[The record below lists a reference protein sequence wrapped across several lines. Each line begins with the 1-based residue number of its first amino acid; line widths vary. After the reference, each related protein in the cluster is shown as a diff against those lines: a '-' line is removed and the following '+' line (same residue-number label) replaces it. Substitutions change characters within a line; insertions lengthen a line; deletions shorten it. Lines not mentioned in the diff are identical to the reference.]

1 MVMKNVKKQ
10 FRKIPYLF
18 LCMLLSCVT
27 VYAQNKVTVKGV
39 VLDSKGETIIGAN
52 ITLKGN
58 NSIGTITDMD
68 GNFVISVPDNNSVL
82 LVSYIG
88 MKTKEVRVAGNKLLK
103 VALEDD
109 SEQLDEVVVVGYGQ
123 QKKASVVG
131 AITQTSGKVLERAG
145 GVADI
150 GSALTGNLP
159 GVVTTSSTGMPGE
172 EDPKIVIRGVSSWN
186 SSDPLILVDGIERP
200 MNSVDIS
207 SVQSISVLK
216 DASATAVYGVKGAN
230 GVILITTKRGN
241 EGKAQI
247 EVGASMTA
255 KVVSKLPRSL
265 NSADALYVR
274 NQAIENELGLSPES
288 WGKITPADIMDKY
301 RNPSSLEEA
310 ERYPDVD
317 WQKELFKD
325 YAMAYNTNVNIS
337 GGTKFVK
344 YFAAIDFQHEG
355 DLFREWDNNRGYQAG
370 YGYNRINVRS
380 NLDFQLTKTTTLK
393 ANIAGSH
400 GLKKSPF
407 NVSDDSFGA
416 SQLWQAAYSA
426 PSDCFLPQYSDG
438 SWGYYPQDS
447 QGAPNSVV
455 NLALSGIE
463 KKTTTRINTDFTLE
477 QDLGFFLKGLKA
489 SATISWDN
497 VFVEAGRG
505 IDDLYHDT
513 QLKWINPDTGEVQYK
528 QSTDSNNN
536 FDFQEGIKWT
546 TSGGSMADWATQR
559 NLFYQAQL
567 NWAGKFGDHSVSAMG
582 VFNRTERAM
591 GSEFTN
597 YREDWAFR
605 TTYNYADRYFIEYNG
620 AYNGSEKFSPDNRF
634 AFFNSG
640 ALGWMISEEKFF
652 TPVKKYIDMLK
663 LRYSYGEIGDDNVS
677 TRWLY
682 VTQWSYAEATAN
694 GNNGVGMM
702 GPNEENSPYV
712 WFREKSVGNPDVH
725 WEKAIKQNLGIDYS
739 LFGGLIAGSL
749 EFFHEKRSDILVSG
763 GSRSVPSY
771 FGATAP
777 TANLGKVR
785 TKGYELEMRL
795 NKMFNNGLRL
805 WGNFNM
811 THAENKVLQYDD
823 AQLLPGY
830 QKTAGYAIGQ
840 DHSYISN
847 GYANTWDEVI
857 GMTSHNTNDNQKLPG
872 QYVIVDFNGD
882 GVIDTNDNAPYG
894 YTGTPQNTYN
904 ATLGF
909 EYKGFSAFVQF
920 YGVNNVSRYVAFNS
934 LNGNLDTVFDE
945 GTYWTKDNTGADAP
959 MPRWNS
965 TPSYYEGSRFH
976 YDGSYIRLKN
986 AEIAYTFTDG
996 WIKKLGLSNLKL
1008 YLNGNNLWVWS
1019 RMPDDRESNFA
1030 GTGLASQGAYP
1041 TLKRFNLGV
1050 KFNL

>member
-749 EFFHEKRSDILVSG
+749 EVFHEKRSDILVSG

-1041 TLKRFNLGV
+1041 TLRRFNLGV